1 MDDSVTRNLNA
12 EGEVS
17 FERMMVHA
25 AIFEDLLAGHEPRE
39 RAEVVFTAGGAASG
53 KTRLLESLGLLE
65 GALRIDMDDIRLRL
79 PEYTQWLEEVPD
91 QAAALTHREASDLA
105 KRVLS
110 IALKRGLS
118 IIYDSVGADDTGKF
132 SEKVRAALTCGAVV
146 RICYATVPVELA
158 MEREQERF
166 ERTGR
171 RVPEAELRKGHAA
184 ASRGLTTASQLAVE
198 RIEIYDTRGDEPVLI
213 AHGPGGDGPDGLQV
227 VDPERYA
234 EFLEK
239 GKE

>member
-25 AIFEDLLAGHEPRE
+25 AIFEDLLASHEPRE

-65 GALRIDMDDIRLRL
+65 GALRIDVDDIRMRL
-79 PEYTQWLEEVPD
+79 PEYAQWLEEVPD

-110 IALKRGLS
+110 MALERGLS
-118 IIYDSVGADDTGKF
+118 
-132 SEKVRAALTCGAVV
+132 L
-146 RICYATVPVELA
+146 
-158 MEREQERF
+158 
-166 ERTGR
+166 
-171 RVPEAELRKGHAA
+171 
-184 ASRGLTTASQLAVE
+184 
-198 RIEIYDTRGDEPVLI
+198 
-213 AHGPGGDGPDGLQV
+213 
-227 VDPERYA
+227 
-234 EFLEK
+234 
-239 GKE
+239 